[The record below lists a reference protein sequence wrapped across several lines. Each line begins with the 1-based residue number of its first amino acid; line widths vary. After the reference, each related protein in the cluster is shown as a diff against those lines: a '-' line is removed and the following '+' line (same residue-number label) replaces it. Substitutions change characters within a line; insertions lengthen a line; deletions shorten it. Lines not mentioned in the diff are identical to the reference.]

1 MNNKTDFSSII
12 GMVLIGVILVWM
24 MYSGGADAPVET
36 QTNTTEQVQEE
47 EAMGSPAA
55 VVEEAIADSII
66 PSNGLQARVFSLP
79 DAQEDAILENDK
91 LKIEISAK
99 GARMTSA
106 VLKDYKTYGGGVLEL
121 IDPDRSDF
129 SLLLTGEGEQVKSSD
144 LVFELVK
151 KSDSEAI
158 YRLSHTNG
166 SSLEYRY
173 AFSDSSQFQI
183 DFSIVPNGLKPISGN
198 NLNWSLDA
206 YHLEKDMKMERS
218 KSTMFYFSENEVD
231 NLSRMGEDNEQIS
244 NIQWIG
250 FQQQFFTTFLR
261 FDSNISKA
269 DIAVQTLP
277 ETEKNHTVSYNAVLE
292 LPADGVNMHWYFVPN
307 HFGTLNKLGYDFD
320 EVVPLG
326 WAIFG
331 WVNRWFVIPLFNLF
345 DGMNL
350 NYGIIILIMSILIKL
365 ILFPFQIKSYV
376 SMAKIRVLKPE
387 IDEINK
393 KHEDQMKRQ
402 QAVMELY
409 RQTGANPLGGCLP
422 MLFQLPFLIAL
433 FQFFPASFELRQ
445 QSFLWA
451 DDLSSYDSIYSW
463 TGDIPLISSFYGNHI
478 SLFTI
483 LMAASLFFY
492 TKINQSMT
500 PQQGGAMAAQMK
512 IITYLMPFM
521 MLFWFNSYA
530 SGLSYYY
537 FLANVISFGQQWAIR
552 RFFIDEEAIHAQL
565 QEKKAQPKKT
575 GNRFQR
581 RLEEVMKEQQKKQP
595 KK

>member
-24 MYSGGADAPVET
+24 MYSGGADAPMET
-36 QTNTTEQVQEE
+36 QTNIEQTQKNESIS
-47 EAMGSPAA
+47 SPAA
-55 VVEEAIADSII
+55 FVEEAAPDSII
-66 PSNGLQARVFSLP
+66 PSNGLQARVFNLP
-79 DAQEDAILENDK
+79 DTQEDVILENDK
-91 LKIEISAK
+91 LKIEISAR

-106 VLKDYKTYGGGVLEL
+106 VLKDYKTHGGGVLEL
-121 IDPDRSDF
+121 IDPARSDF

-144 LVFELVK
+144 LIFELVK
-151 KSDSEAI
+151 KTNSEAI
-158 YRLSHTNG
+158 YRLSHSNG

-173 AFSDSSQFQI
+173 ALSDSSQFQV
-183 DFSIVPNGLKPISGN
+183 DFSIVPNGLKPIGGN

-231 NLSRMGEDNEQIS
+231 NLSRMGDDNEQIA
-244 NIQWIG
+244 NVQWIG

-261 FDSNISKA
+261 FETNLNKA
-269 DIAVQTLP
+269 DIAVSTLP
-277 ETEKNHTVSYNAVLE
+277 ESEKNHTVSYKAVLE
-292 LPADGVNMHWYFVPN
+292 LPSDAVNMHWYFVPN
-307 HFGTLNKLGYDFD
+307 HFGTLNKLGFEFD

-331 WVNRWFVIPLFNLF
+331 WVNRWFVIPLFNFF

-463 TGDIPLISSFYGNHI
+463 TGNIPLISSFYGNHI

>member
-1 MNNKTDFSSII
+1 
-12 GMVLIGVILVWM
+12 
-24 MYSGGADAPVET
+24 
-36 QTNTTEQVQEE
+36 
-47 EAMGSPAA
+47 
-55 VVEEAIADSII
+55 
-66 PSNGLQARVFSLP
+66 
-79 DAQEDAILENDK
+79 
-91 LKIEISAK
+91 
-99 GARMTSA
+99 
-106 VLKDYKTYGGGVLEL
+106 
-121 IDPDRSDF
+121 
-129 SLLLTGEGEQVKSSD
+129 
-144 LVFELVK
+144 
-151 KSDSEAI
+151 
-158 YRLSHTNG
+158 
-166 SSLEYRY
+166 
-173 AFSDSSQFQI
+173 
-183 DFSIVPNGLKPISGN
+183 
-198 NLNWSLDA
+198 
-206 YHLEKDMKMERS
+206 MKMERS
-218 KSTMFYFSENEVD
+218 KSTMFYFSDDEVD
-231 NLSRMGEDNEQIS
+231 NLSKMGDDNEQVS

-261 FDSNISKA
+261 FDINVSKA
-269 DIAVQTLP
+269 DIAVSTLP
-277 ETEKNHTVSYNAVLE
+277 ESEKNHTVAYNAVLE
-292 LPADGVNMHWYFVPN
+292 LPADAVSMHWYFVPN
-307 HFGTLNKLGYDFD
+307 HFGTLNKLGFNFD

-331 WVNRWFVIPLFNLF
+331 WVNRWFVIPLFNFF

-451 DDLSSYDSIYSW
+451 DDLSSYDSIFSW
-463 TGDIPLISSFYGNHI
+463 TGNIPLISSFYGNHI

>member
-36 QTNTTEQVQEE
+36 QSNTTEQVQEE
-47 EAMGSPAA
+47 EAISGPAA
-55 VVEEAIADSII
+55 VIDEATADSII
-66 PSNGLQARVFSLP
+66 PSNGLQARVFVLP
-79 DAQEDAILENDK
+79 EGKENAILENDK
-91 LKIEISAK
+91 LKIEISAN
-99 GARMTSA
+99 GARITSA
-106 VLKDYKTYGGGVLEL
+106 VLKEYKTYRGGALEL
-121 IDPDRSDF
+121 IDPNRSDF

-144 LVFELVK
+144 LIFELVK
-151 KSDSEAI
+151 KTNLEAI
-158 YRLSHTNG
+158 YRLTHTNG

-173 AFSDSSQFQI
+173 TLSDSSQFQL
-183 DFSIVPNGLKPISGN
+183 DFSIVPNGLKPLSGN

-218 KSTMFYFSENEVD
+218 KSTMFYFSEDEVD
-231 NLSRMGEDNEQIS
+231 NLSRMGEDNEQIA

-261 FDSNISKA
+261 FDSNLSKA
-269 DIAVQTLP
+269 DIAVRTLP
-277 ETEKNHTVSYNAVLE
+277 ESDTNHTVSYNAMLE

-331 WVNRWFVIPLFNLF
+331 WVNRWFVIPIFNFF

-463 TGDIPLISSFYGNHI
+463 TGNIPLISSFYGNHI

-552 RFFIDEEAIHAQL
+552 RFFIDEDAIHAQL